1 MPSLASAARVAS
13 LVGPLTTRGD
23 GPAYARLA
31 DALRQLIGDGRIP
44 QGTRLPSERDLTGP
58 VGLSRTTVTRAYAE
72 LRDQGYL
79 VTRRGS
85 GSVARVPDVPGGR
98 VDHLLAPSNQDG
110 DDAVLDLTC
119 TAQGAPTGLT
129 EAYERALADL
139 PAYLPGTGYYPSGLP
154 ALRERVAARFT
165 ERGLPTDPD
174 QVLITA
180 GALAAVATASGPL
193 FGRRAPVLVESP
205 TYPNVVAALLGAGA
219 RLVPHPLDHLTQ
231 DWDVPGLAA
240 AVRASGARAA
250 YLIPDFHNP
259 TGALMSE
266 AQRAE
271 VGAVLRGAGVVAVVD
286 ESLVD
291 LPLEGQQMPRPLGRH
306 LPSAVTVGS
315 ASKTLWGGLR
325 VGWLRAPRGR
335 VGEFASSRLRLDL
348 GAPVMEQL
356 VVTHLL
362 SRYDEVLAER
372 RASLRAGRDA
382 LVAGLAHH
390 LPEWRVRVPAGGMA
404 LWCALPTQGSTD
416 LVVASRAH
424 GVLLAPGPTF
434 APTGGMDGWVR
445 LPYSLP
451 AHQLARVPGRLAAA
465 WEDVLRGRVRRG
477 PERERRIIA

>member
-1 MPSLASAARVAS
+1 MRRLVPASRVAS

-31 DALRQLIGDGRIP
+31 DALRQIIGDGRIP

-72 LRDQGYL
+72 LREQGYL

-85 GSVARVPDVPGGR
+85 GSVTRIPDVPGGR
-98 VDHLLAPSNQDG
+98 VDHLLAPSNVG
-110 DDAVLDLTC
+110 DDTLDLTC

-180 GALAAVATASGPL
+180 GALAAVATACGAL
-193 FGRRAPVLVESP
+193 LTRRAPVLVESP
-205 TYPNVVAALLGAGA
+205 TYPNAVAALLGAGA

-231 DWDVPGLAA
+231 DWDVPGLTA
-240 AVRASGARAA
+240 AVRASGARTA

-259 TGALMSE
+259 TGALMTE

-271 VGAVLRGAGVVAVVD
+271 VGTVLRRADVVAVVD

-291 LPLEGQQMPRPLGRH
+291 LPLDGQEVPGPLGRH
-306 LPSAVTVGS
+306 LPGAVTVGS

-335 VGEFASSRLRLDL
+335 VEEFASSRLRLDL
-348 GAPVMEQL
+348 GAPVVEQL

-362 SRYDEVLAER
+362 DRYDEMLAER
-372 RASLRAGRDA
+372 RAHLREGRDA
-382 LVAGLAHH
+382 LVAGLARH
-390 LPEWRVRVPAGGMA
+390 LPDWRVRVPGGGMA
-404 LWCALPTQGSTD
+404 LWCALPTPGSTD
-416 LVVASRAH
+416 LAVAARAH
-424 GVLLAPGPTF
+424 GVLLASGPAF

-451 AHQLARVPGRLAAA
+451 ADQLALVPGRLAAA
-465 WEDVLRGRVRRG
+465 WDDVVRGRVRRG